1 LKNKLTDLKFL
12 ITNDLPDI
20 VCVTETWLTSDFLN
34 CSLVIDLPYSVY
46 RSDRH
51 NSQGGGVCILTRD
64 ESIKSLLVTVLINSE
79 AFELVAID
87 VLNLDAPFRI
97 VTVYRPPV
105 SDSDPIALHDIK
117 VLIECLQQLSDVDST
132 VVINGNFNLANI
144 NWIDLDLVSSRDYCS
159 TLFFT
164 FVNQFAIEL
173 YLTENTRPNL
183 KHPASGSLLDIVL
196 GNDAFAICDVAVS
209 EPFSTS
215 DHYSVS
221 LSPSVLVITIL
232 YH

>member
-1 LKNKLTDLKFL
+1 VAHKRLFKLYC
-12 ITNDLPDI
+12 I
-20 VCVTETWLTSDFLN
+20 VT
-34 CSLVIDLPYSVY
+34 DLPYSLY

-132 VVINGNFNLANI
+132 IVINGDFNFANI
-144 NWIDLDLVSSRDYCS
+144 SWINPVLVSSRDYCS
-159 TLFFT
+159 TFFPLLL
-164 FVNQFAIEL
+164 A
-173 YLTENTRPNL
+173 NL
-183 KHPASGSLLDIVL
+183 HLNNMLLKIQGL
-196 GNDAFAICDVAVS
+196 I
-209 EPFSTS
+209 
-215 DHYSVS
+215 
-221 LSPSVLVITIL
+221 
-232 YH
+232 